1 MWLMEMEHDV
11 KSLTSR
17 MQQYTCLHVNLEK
30 SLFRAVIEAVI
41 PKLTG
46 SDREYTGAK
55 IDIPATGNG
64 EPVLSERQG
73 EDCAQ
78 N

>member
-1 MWLMEMEHDV
+1 MEMEHDV
-11 KSLTSR
+11 KPLTSK
-17 MQQYTCLHVNLEK
+17 MEQSTCLHVNLEK
-30 SLFRAVIEAVI
+30 SLFRAGSEAVI

-55 IDIPATGNG
+55 IDLPATGNG
-64 EPVLSERQG
+64 EPVFSGRQG

>member
-55 IDIPATGNG
+55 IHLPATG
-64 EPVLSERQG
+64 S
-73 EDCAQ
+73 
-78 N
+78 